1 MVLQVQV
8 TETFRVGALLVQA
21 SMGGAGLAPSTV
33 LPRPLSDDENAATV
47 RSMLGRSLG
56 MRVSCIEGPSGPN
69 VRPSERSVYA
79 LMCVDGRRF
88 QFKIRTDAIGIMEVP
103 FPVHS
108 ADPEWT

>member
-21 SMGGAGLAPSTV
+21 SMGGVGLAPSTE
-33 LPRPLSDDENAATV
+33 LPRPLTDDENAATV

-69 VRPSERSVYA
+69 DRPSERSADA

-88 QFKIRTDAIGIMEVP
+88 QLKIRTDAIGIMEVL